1 MTVYNAIGS
10 NKRKSI
16 LLILFFI
23 LFFGIIS
30 YIFSKTLGYGL
41 PFVGIMLI
49 ISGLM
54 SFFSYFYSDRLVL
67 SMSGAKPATKS
78 DYPELYRIVE
88 NLSIGNGQPMPRV
101 YVINDPALNA
111 FATGRDPK
119 HAVVAATTGILERLE
134 KIELEGVIAHELSH
148 VKNYDT
154 RLMGIVSIIAGS
166 IAILADGFMRA
177 LWWGGLSGDNDR
189 KSGNAIFLVLALVV
203 AILAPIAATIV
214 QLAVSRKREFLA
226 DASGALLTRY
236 PEGLARALEKF
247 RKIIL
252 NLGTPILPR
261 PTSIFQI
268 HSRARRKNH
277 GLFTFFP
284 PTLLLKKESRYFG
297 LCKKLYNKI
306 HAQRNYPW

>member
-16 LLILFFI
+16 LLIVFFI

-30 YIFSKTLGYGL
+30 YIFAKTLGYGM

-49 ISGLM
+49 ISGAM
-54 SFFSYFYSDRLVL
+54 SFFSYYYSDKLVL
-67 SMSGAKPATKS
+67 SMSGARPATKS

-177 LWWGGLSGDNDR
+177 LWWGGLSSDNDR
-189 KSGNAIFLVLALVV
+189 KSGNAIFLVLAIVV
-203 AILAPIAATIV
+203 AILAPIAATII
-214 QLAVSRKREFLA
+214 QLAVSRKREYLA

-236 PEGLARALEKF
+236 PEGLARALVKISQDNTQLKHANTATAHFYISNPFKGKREKSWF
-247 RKIIL
+247 VHLFSTHPPVEERIKL
-252 NLGTPILPR
+252 L
-261 PTSIFQI
+261 
-268 HSRARRKNH
+268 RAM
-277 GLFTFFP
+277 
-284 PTLLLKKESRYFG
+284 
-297 LCKKLYNKI
+297 
-306 HAQRNYPW
+306 